1 MITMR
6 ARTATEVGK
15 SSLINVFGRTIY
27 RTKTLSSGIGFE

>member
-15 SSLINVFGRTIY
+15 SSLIKVFGRTMENFIVW
-27 RTKTLSSGIGFE
+27 